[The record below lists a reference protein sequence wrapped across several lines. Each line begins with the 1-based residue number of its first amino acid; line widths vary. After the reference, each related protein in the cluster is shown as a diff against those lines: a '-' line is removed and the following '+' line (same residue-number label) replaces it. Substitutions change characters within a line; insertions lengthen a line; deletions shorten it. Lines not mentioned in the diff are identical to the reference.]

1 MGVPTAI
8 LKDPRKISDKNF
20 QAKCVAKLVEVD
32 RTHFLSIYIFL
43 FLEKGNW
50 FFFVLYFFF
59 YESLAIF
66 VLFCIFLLKNH
77 WHL

>member
-32 RTHFLSIYIFL
+32 KTYFFINIYFSIFGKRKL
-43 FLEKGNW
+43 VFFCFV
-50 FFFVLYFFF
+50 FFF
-59 YESLAIF
+59 
-66 VLFCIFLLKNH
+66 
-77 WHL
+77 